1 MEERK
6 KTGQFKKGHKGFKPK
21 GAISEKTKQWE
32 LLGESLTTGQSENF
46 NSFLNELWNGN
57 KQDKL
62 MAADLMLKTVEYF
75 KPKLQR
81 TESKIEQETTIK
93 GITFEDA

>member
-1 MEERK
+1 MA
-6 KTGQFKKGHKGFKPK
+6 FKKGQSGNPNGRKVGSKN
-21 GAISEKTKQWE
+21 ERVKQWE